1 MRARRTGLNIADTS
15 AAHPLELA
23 HIMGRSTTNSREE
36 SITQDKI
43 LPYLPDGPLDTTEE
57 ADSYDHTNGFGYN
70 NGAHSYDQFNGF
82 GYNNGAHSY
91 DHTNGFG
98 YNNGAHMWDPT
109 EDIDFGDE
117 ASSYDHTNGFGYNNG
132 AHWAPA
138 PA

>member
-1 MRARRTGLNIADTS
+1 MFKSLSLACVASTALGVKTQMRARRTGLNIADTS

-70 NGAHSYDQFNGF
+70 NGAHSYD
-82 GYNNGAHSY
+82 
-91 DHTNGFG
+91 HTNGFG

-132 AHWAPA
+132 AH
-138 PA
+138 

>member
-1 MRARRTGLNIADTS
+1 MRVRRPGLNIADTS

-70 NGAHSYDQFNGF
+70 NGAH
-82 GYNNGAHSY
+82 
-91 DHTNGFG
+91 
-98 YNNGAHMWDPT
+98 
-109 EDIDFGDE
+109 
-117 ASSYDHTNGFGYNNG
+117 
-132 AHWAPA
+132 WAPA
-138 PA
+138 PTPA

>member
-1 MRARRTGLNIADTS
+1 MFKSLSLACVASTALGVKTQMRVRRPGLNIADTS

-70 NGAHSYDQFNGF
+70 NGAHSYD
-82 GYNNGAHSY
+82 
-91 DHTNGFG
+91 HTNGFG

-132 AHWAPA
+132 AH
-138 PA
+138 